1 MIFRRVLSALTFSCK
16 RITEITEK
24 EQVNTLSS
32 IDKFRYELH
41 LFMCKLCRSYVKQS
55 QIIEKALGNMFGAS
69 DNASQ
74 RLDDSAR
81 KNILEQLK
89 KEN

>member
-1 MIFRRVLSALTFSCK
+1 MLLRKILSTLTFSCK

-24 EQVNTLSS
+24 EQVTTLSS
-32 IDKFRYELH
+32 TEKFRYKLH
-41 LFMCKLCRSYVKQS
+41 LLMCKLCRSYVKQS
-55 QIIEKALGNMFGAS
+55 QIIEKALGNLFS
-69 DNASQ
+69 TPDNDSK